1 MWYSNQMKTEII
13 YFDLINDMYIIELYI
28 YD

>member
-1 MWYSNQMKTEII
+1 MWYSNQMKSEII

>member
-1 MWYSNQMKTEII
+1 MWYPNQMKTEII